1 LSSYILTN
9 FINRFSGASVD
20 TIEKLR
26 FKSTLK
32 YQTSYQLQ
40 QTQLNKTK
48 EEISHLLF
56 KLIAKNKDNKERTN
70 LIQLRRD
77 IFNLKLN
84 KLEKSINEITSLN
97 KVNKHKII
105 SIIDLYNKSETV
117 KKSFRNSFNSEVVD
131 IRNEF
136 KNLLKNDDFKKGLI
150 ISSSSLYSAMDTYLK
165 PISRKLNRKLEQTE
179 RGLLRYYSRMS
190 MKATPFGAFC
200 NIVPGRIV
208 NANSNNGKYKTN
220 FEFNGNLNEKE
231 SLILLNKEI
240 FGILK
245 EYILKQK
252 DIRKELRLE
261 LNPTLEKFNE
271 TTFRFLTESESKEI
285 FQRVSINPVLEYF
298 IMVLEGNNEIMY
310 SELVN
315 MFVKA
320 DEVDADKEEIE
331 EYLDKLIDIGFLR
344 FRIGIPDQE
353 LNWDSLLINILQS
366 IESPTTKNVI
376 DFLSQLQQKV
386 SYYSTSLIDERTKYL
401 ADLDELL
408 KTYFKEFGIEK
419 ELRGDLTFYEDTTSD
434 CYTTIPTEALNE
446 IHVIL
451 DKYINF
457 TQRLAYP
464 RTDHITMRHFYD
476 THYKDYDGE
485 VNLLRFYEDY
495 YREHFKTHLEKQ
507 QKVQAKQKDEELKN
521 YNVMNPFNIEIVDKI
536 LKAQKNIGDLIIE
549 KWKSNLNAEEIKIDL
564 SDIEKIT
571 NEIPGI
577 DNFPFSA
584 SLFSQVVIKNN
595 SCIEL
600 ILPDGKFLLGN
611 GKYFSRFLRLFTDEE
626 QSELFEKNNE
636 LTDDHIAEI
645 NRDENFNA
653 NLHPPLTTW
662 EIKYPTNEGGLTQKS
677 IKCTD
682 INIVADETDPYLLR
696 LIYKPTGKYI
706 IPLDLGFLNPNMRP
720 PLFQLLSKFTPPS
733 NFSLRIPDRPIKIKD
748 NKNSEVKIDENN
760 ETDKSKEKIQD
771 EAAMNKIVYRPRIL
785 LESSII
791 LSRKSWIIPAALFPA
806 RDNNETEFEY
816 FLRLTE
822 WRQEYN
828 IPDEVYVKI
837 NVLPSQPPKQE
848 ETESESK
855 KDEEEKEQT
864 VQKIDEKPEVKEE
877 TEDEKKTEGEEK
889 TVEQKKA
896 RPKMSRDLYKP
907 QYIDFNNP
915 LLIGLFGKMTVNL
928 KNYTVALE
936 ERYPLSDGLPEFN
949 GERYSTEQI
958 FQINFPVNN
967 KQSNNLRIK
976 ERVNESGFK

>member
-9 FINRFSGASVD
+9 FINRFSGTSVD

-56 KLIAKNKDNKERTN
+56 ELIAENKDNKERTN

-97 KVNKHKII
+97 KVNKNKII

-136 KNLLKNDDFKKGLI
+136 KSLLKNDDFKKGLI

-165 PISRKLNRKLEQTE
+165 SISSKLNRKLEQTE
-179 RGLLRYYSRMS
+179 RGLLRYYTRMS

-200 NIVPGRIV
+200 NIVPGRII

-220 FEFNGNLNEKE
+220 FEFNGNLIEKE

-261 LNPTLEKFNE
+261 LNPTLEKFDE
-271 TTFRFLTESESKEI
+271 TTFRFLTESEGKEI
-285 FQRVSINPVLEYF
+285 FQRVNINPVLEYF
-298 IMVLEGNNEIMY
+298 IMVLEGNNEIKY

-320 DEVDADKEEIE
+320 DEVDANKEEIE

-353 LNWDSLLINILQS
+353 LNWDSLLIDILQS
-366 IESPTTKNVI
+366 IESPTTKKII

-386 SYYSTSLIDERTKYL
+386 SDYSTSLIDERAKYL

-408 KTYFKEFGIEK
+408 KTYFKEFEIEK

-434 CYTTIPTEALNE
+434 CYTTIPSEALKE
-446 IHVIL
+446 IHAIL

-464 RTDHITMRHFYD
+464 RTEHIAMRHFYD
-476 THYKDYDGE
+476 THYKDNDGE

-549 KWKSNLNAEEIKIDL
+549 KWQSNLNAEEIKIDL

-577 DNFPFSA
+577 DNTPFSA

-595 SCIEL
+595 NSIEL

-636 LTDDHIAEI
+636 LTNDHIAEI

-662 EIKYPTNEGGLTQKS
+662 EIKYPTNEGGLTQES
-677 IKCTD
+677 IKCTEITVD
-682 INIVADETDPYLLR
+682 ADKNDRHSLKLLHR
-696 LIYKPTGKYI
+696 PTGKFI

-720 PLFQLLSKFTPPS
+720 PLYQLLSKFTPPS
-733 NFSLRIPDRPIKIKD
+733 NFAMRIPEKPVQMQENYQ
-748 NKNSEVKIDENN
+748 NKNELVEI
-760 ETDKSKEKIQD
+760 KEKDKYKD
-771 EAAMNKIVYRPRIL
+771 ETAVSHIVYRPRIL
-785 LESSII
+785 LENFIM
-791 LSRKSWIIPAALFPA
+791 LRRKSWMIPAALFPS
-806 RDNNETEFEY
+806 RENNETEFEY

-822 WRQEYN
+822 WRQEHN

-837 NVLPSQPPKQE
+837 SVLPSQQPKQE

-855 KDEEEKEQT
+855 KDEEEKEQA
-864 VQKIDEKPEVKEE
+864 VKKIDEKPEVKEE
-877 TEDEKKTEGEEK
+877 IEGEKRTEGEEK
-889 TVEQKKA
+889 TLEQKKA

-915 LLIGLFGKMTVNL
+915 LLVALFGKMTVNL

-949 GERYSTEQI
+949 GEKYSTEQI
-958 FQINFPVNN
+958 FQINFPEMN
-967 KQSNNLRIK
+967 KHSNTIK
-976 ERVNESGFK
+976 NRVTLNESELI